1 MSENKK
7 SNSRRGKKEG
17 SRKRSSN
24 ASSGITSAKTGRS
37 SSRKVIEEAVGKVSI
52 TREGNGFV
60 VVPGRN
66 DDIFVPQ
73 RKLRGALNN
82 DTVRVAILKLQGE
95 TRRKTEGEI
104 IDVVEKSTKPYIGIL
119 QIIGDQAWVIVENR
133 SMPYDIKVSNKD
145 LSMDAQGEKVAI
157 LVESWDRRDN
167 IPVGRIID
175 ILGAPG
181 DNNTEMHA
189 ILAEFGLPY
198 KFADGVEEA
207 ASKIPIE
214 IEEKE
219 IKARRDF
226 RDILTITIDPVD
238 AKDFDDA
245 VSYRKL
251 ENGNVEIGV
260 HIADVSHYVRPADII
275 DKEAIE
281 RGTSVYLVDRT
292 VPMLPEVLSNNLCSL
307 RPNEEK
313 LTFSAV
319 FEMNDKG
326 KVINRWF
333 GRTIINSCRRYAYE
347 QVQQMIESNGAST
360 LEYIDHKGKT
370 VKDGDM
376 NSLLDKR
383 IIDIQAKKKRGFRF
397 TDKEVCDAV
406 IHLHSIA
413 DKLRKDRFSHGSISF
428 ERPEMKVIVDETGKP
443 IDVVQKITK
452 EANWLIEEYMLLA
465 NKEVATFVTKGL
477 KIKEPTF
484 VYRIHDEPDFDKIQ
498 NLRDFIKHF
507 GYKMGPTPNA
517 KAVANELNTLL
528 DKIKGTPQ
536 CSAIE
541 IIALR
546 SMARAKYST
555 DNVGHYGLGFD
566 FYTHFT
572 SPIRRYPDLMVHRL
586 LAHYLDKGKSEN
598 KAKYEE
604 LCKHSSNRE
613 QLATEAERSSI
624 KYKLTEFMQNK
635 VGNIYDGTVS
645 GITEWGMYVE
655 IEPTHVE
662 GMIMLREVKEDYFI
676 YDEKAYSL
684 RGKSTGKKF
693 TLGDKVKI
701 RVAKVN
707 LEQKLIDFE
716 LIWDN
721 EWNNS
726 KKQRGTK
733 RKELEDKER
742 PKNERS
748 KRERPKR
755 EKSNKAV
762 IKEEPIKKGII
773 KKDEVED
780 DGGKTPFYKA
790 VISKAKKKL
799 SKK

>member
-7 SNSRRGKKEG
+7 SSSRSRRKEAARR
-17 SRKRSSN
+17 SNTISSKNQKPTQKR
-24 ASSGITSAKTGRS
+24 TSKR
-37 SSRKVIEEAVGKVSI
+37 VIEELVGTVSM
-52 TREGNGFV
+52 TREGNGFI
-60 VVPGRN
+60 VVPER
-66 DDIFVPQ
+66 DDDVFVPQ

-82 DTVRVAILKLQGE
+82 DTVKIGVTKVSGYDKKKA
-95 TRRKTEGEI
+95 EGE
-104 IDVVEKSTKPYIGIL
+104 VLEVLERSKRPYIGVL
-119 QIIGDQAWVIVENR
+119 QIIGDQAWVIVESK
-133 SMPYDIKVSNKD
+133 SMPYDIKVSPHK
-145 LSMDAQGEKVAI
+145 LPKDAQGMKVCV
-157 LVESWDRRDN
+157 LVEDWGRGEDN
-167 IPVGRIID
+167 PIGKVLD
-175 ILGAPG
+175 VLGVPG
-181 DNNTEMHA
+181 ENNTEMHA

-198 KFADGVEEA
+198 RFADGVEA
-207 ASKIPIE
+207 AAAKIPVE
-214 IEEKE
+214 IETSE

-226 RDILTITIDPVD
+226 RDILTVTIDPVD

-245 VSYRKL
+245 VSYKVL
-251 ENGNVEIGV
+251 ENGNIEIGV
-260 HIADVSHYVRPADII
+260 HIADVSHYVRPGDII

-333 GRTIINSCRRYAYE
+333 GRTIINSCRRYASE
-347 QVQQMIESNGAST
+347 QVHQMIETNGVST
-360 LEYIDHKGKT
+360 LEYIDSKGKA
-370 VKDGDM
+370 VKSIDM
-376 NSLLDKR
+376 NSLLYKR
-383 IIDIQAKKKRGFRF
+383 EVIIHDRKKKGIRY
-397 TDKEVCDAV
+397 TDREVCDAV
-406 IHLHSIA
+406 LHLHKIA
-413 DKLRKDRFSHGSISF
+413 SNLRAARFATGSISF
-428 ERPEMKVIVDETGKP
+428 ERQEMKVIVDENGKP
-443 IDVVQKITK
+443 VDIIQKITK

-465 NKEVATFVTKGL
+465 NKEVATYVAKGL
-477 KIKEPTF
+477 KVKDPTF

-517 KAVANELNTLL
+517 KAIANELNTLL
-528 DKIKGTPQ
+528 EKVKGTPQ
-536 CSAIE
+536 SNAIE

-566 FYTHFT
+566 YYTHFT

-598 KAKYEE
+598 KAKFEE

-624 KYKLTEFMQNK
+624 KYKLAEFMQDK
-635 VGNIYDGTVS
+635 VGQIYQGTVS
-645 GITEWGMYVE
+645 GITEWGMYIE

-662 GMIMLREVKEDYFI
+662 GMVMLREIKEDYFI
-676 YDEKAYSL
+676 YDEKNYL
-684 RGKSTGKKF
+684 LKGKSTGKSF
-693 TLGDKVKI
+693 TLGDKVSI

-716 LIWDN
+716 LIWEP

-726 KKQRGTK
+726 KRRRNTELKARNRSQRGSGSKIDKSKEDGQRRGRTQEK
-733 RKELEDKER
+733 KVKTERVRKEKTQDN
-742 PKNERS
+742 NEADE
-748 KRERPKR
+748 KR
-755 EKSNKAV
+755 
-762 IKEEPIKKGII
+762 
-773 KKDEVED
+773 
-780 DGGKTPFYKA
+780 PFYAA
-790 VISKAKKKL
+790 VAKKP
-799 SKK
+799 KKNK

>member
-7 SNSRRGKKEG
+7 SNSRRGKKE
-17 SRKRSSN
+17 
-24 ASSGITSAKTGRS
+24 ASKSGI
-37 SSRKVIEEAVGKVSI
+37 SRAPRRVIEEVIGTVSM
-52 TREGNGFV
+52 TREGNGFI
-60 VVPGRN
+60 VVPDRD

-73 RKLRGALNN
+73 RKLRGALSN
-82 DTVRVAILKLQGE
+82 DTVRVAVLKLKGGD
-95 TRRKTEGEI
+95 RKKTEGEV
-104 IDVVEKSTKPYIGIL
+104 IDVIERSKRPYIGIL
-119 QIIGDQAWVIVENR
+119 QIIGNQAWVIIE
-133 SMPYDIKVSNKD
+133 SKAMPYDIRVPAEGLPD
-145 LSMDAQGEKVAI
+145 DAQGMKVAVM
-157 LVESWDRRDN
+157 VEGWDKREN
-167 IPVGRIID
+167 IPHGKILDII
-175 ILGAPG
+175 GKPG
-181 DNNTEMHA
+181 ENNTEMHA

-198 KFADGVEEA
+198 KFADGVEA
-207 ASKIPIE
+207 AAGKIPIE

-226 RDILTITIDPVD
+226 RDILTVTIDPVD

-260 HIADVSHYVRPADII
+260 HIADVTHYVKPGDII

-307 RPNEEK
+307 RPDEEK

-326 KVINRWF
+326 KVIDRWF

-347 QVQQMIESNGAST
+347 QVQQMIESNGVST
-360 LEYIDHKGKT
+360 LEYIDNKGKT
-370 VKDGDM
+370 VKTGDM

-383 IIDIQAKKKRGFRF
+383 EVIIHDRKKKGIRY
-397 TDKEVCDAV
+397 TDREVCDAV
-406 IHLHSIA
+406 LHLHQIA
-413 DKLRKDRFSHGSISF
+413 DKLRKVRFSTGSISF
-428 ERPEMKVIVDETGKP
+428 ERPEMKVIVDEAGKP
-443 IDVVQKITK
+443 IDVIQKVTK

-465 NKEVATFVTKGL
+465 NKEVATYVAKGM
-477 KIKEPTF
+477 KIKDPTF

-507 GYKMGPTPNA
+507 GYSMGPTPNA
-517 KAVANELNTLL
+517 RAVANELNTLL
-528 DKIKGTPQ
+528 EKVKGTPQ

-566 FYTHFT
+566 YYTHFT
-572 SPIRRYPDLMVHRL
+572 SPIRRYPDMMVHRL

-624 KYKLTEFMQNK
+624 KYKLAEFMQSR
-635 VGNIYDGTVS
+635 VGDTYDGTVS
-645 GITEWGMYVE
+645 GITEWGIYVE

-662 GMIMLREVKEDYFI
+662 GMVMLREVKEDYFI
-676 YDEKAYSL
+676 YDEKNYSL
-684 RGKSTGKKF
+684 RGKSTGKTF
-693 TLGDKVKI
+693 TLGDKVTI
-701 RVAKVN
+701 RVSKVS

-716 LIWDN
+716 LIWDPA
-721 EWNNS
+721 WNNS
-726 KKQRGTK
+726 KRRRNTEIKTRNRREFSK
-733 RKELEDKER
+733 KEDKQPKEDFKKER
-742 PKNERS
+742 GRKRVEEKPK
-748 KRERPKR
+748 
-755 EKSNKAV
+755 
-762 IKEEPIKKGII
+762 KEEAA
-773 KKDEVED
+773 DE
-780 DGGKTPFYKA
+780 KIPFYQA
-790 VISKAKKKL
+790 VVKKVKKKV
-799 SKK
+799 SRKK